1 MVDHRPWVDWVS
13 RRIVLEQYSRDQAE
27 LPIVQ
32 LWDHVQAGVGPQ
44 CEAELSNECIDTCCS
59 CPAAAGR
66 GRGTGPQ
73 MAGGWWR

>member
-13 RRIVLEQYSRDQAE
+13 RRIVREQYSRDQAE

-44 CEAELSNECIDTCCS
+44 CEAEPSNVCACCS
-59 CPAAAGR
+59 CPAVAGR
-66 GRGTGPQ
+66 GRATGPPV
-73 MAGGWWR
+73 AGGWWR